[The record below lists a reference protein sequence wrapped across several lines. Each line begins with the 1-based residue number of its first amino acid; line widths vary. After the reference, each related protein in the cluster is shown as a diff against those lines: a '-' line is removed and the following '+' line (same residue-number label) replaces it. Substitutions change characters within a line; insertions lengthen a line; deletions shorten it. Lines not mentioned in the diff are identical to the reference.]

1 LAKYCYGLSPLER
14 HLKIERKKKKEKLL
28 PEISLNLLIIWDKLK
43 PILDII
49 KLERKEEKN

>member
-1 LAKYCYGLSPLER
+1 MDYR
-14 HLKIERKKKKEKLL
+14 HLSDISKLKEKRKKKKLL